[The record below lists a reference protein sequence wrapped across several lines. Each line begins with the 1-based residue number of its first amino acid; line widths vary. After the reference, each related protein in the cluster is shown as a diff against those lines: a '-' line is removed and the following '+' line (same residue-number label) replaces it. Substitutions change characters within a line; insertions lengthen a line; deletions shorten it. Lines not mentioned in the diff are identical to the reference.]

1 MREEFLAFELGDE
14 LYAVPIGKVREIV
27 GGAPR
32 LTPIPN
38 APAFLKGLI
47 SLRGDVLPLVDL
59 RKEFGL
65 PTPPYDRFTVVIL
78 AEVVG
83 VMVGVVVDRVVDVLA
98 FEPGEIH
105 PPPSGLSV
113 RVRTEFVRGLGQWSE
128 RLVVVLDLDSILTHD
143 EIGILRGAGAG

>member
-1 MREEFLAFELGDE
+1 MSDEYLSFELGDE

-47 SLRGDVLPLVDL
+47 SLRGEVIPLVDL
-59 RKEFGL
+59 RREFGL
-65 PTPPYDRFTVVIL
+65 PAPPYDKFTVVVVT
-78 AEVVG
+78 EVVG
-83 VMVGVVVDRVVDVLA
+83 VTVGVVVDRVVDVVA
-98 FEPGEIH
+98 FGSGDIH

-113 RVRTEFVRGLGQWSE
+113 RVRTEFVRALGQSPE
-128 RLVVVLDLDSILTHD
+128 RLVVILDLDAILTN
-143 EIGILRGAGAG
+143 EEVGILRSAGAE

>member
-65 PTPPYDRFTVVIL
+65 PTPPYDKFTVVIL

-83 VMVGVVVDRVVDVLA
+83 VIVGVVVDRVVDVLA
-98 FEPGEIH
+98 FGPGEIH
-105 PPPSGLSV
+105 APPGAP
-113 RVRTEFVRGLGQWSE
+113 
-128 RLVVVLDLDSILTHD
+128 
-143 EIGILRGAGAG
+143 RGAGADRVHPGPRAVERSARRGARARRHPHARRDRHPPRRGAG

>member
-1 MREEFLAFELGDE
+1 MSDEFLSFELGDE

-65 PTPPYDRFTVVIL
+65 PTPPYDKFTVVIVT
-78 AEVVG
+78 EVASVT
-83 VMVGVVVDRVVDVLA
+83 VGVVVDRVVDVLA
-98 FEPGEIH
+98 FGPGEVH
-105 PPPSGLSV
+105 PPPSGLAV
-113 RVRTEFVRGLGQWSE
+113 RVRTEFVRGLGQSGE
-128 RLVVVLDLDSILTHD
+128 RLVVILDLDAILTDD
-143 EIGILRGAGAG
+143 ELGILRRVGAE

>member
-1 MREEFLAFELGDE
+1 MSDEYLSFELGGE

-59 RKEFGL
+59 RREFGL
-65 PTPPYDRFTVVIL
+65 PAPPYDKFTVVVVT
-78 AEVVG
+78 EVVG
-83 VMVGVVVDRVVDVLA
+83 VTVGVVVDRVVDVLTFA
-98 FEPGEIH
+98 PGEIH

-113 RVRTEFVRGLGQWSE
+113 RVRTEFVHALGQSHD
-128 RLVVVLDLDSILTHD
+128 RLVVLLDLDAILTND
-143 EIGILRGAGAG
+143 EVGILRAAGAG

>member
-38 APAFLKGLI
+38 SPAFLKGLI

-65 PTPPYDRFTVVIL
+65 PTPPYDKFTVVIL
-78 AEVVG
+78 TEVVG
-83 VMVGVVVDRVVDVLA
+83 VTVGVVVDRVVDVLA
-98 FEPGEIH
+98 FGPGEIH

-113 RVRTEFVRGLGQWSE
+113 RVQAEFVRGLGQWNE
-128 RLVVVLDLDSILTHD
+128 RLVVALDLDAILTHD
-143 EIGILRGAGAG
+143 EVGILRSAGPG

>member
-1 MREEFLAFELGDE
+1 MSDEFLSFELGSE

-59 RKEFGL
+59 RREFGL
-65 PTPPYDRFTVVIL
+65 PAPPYDKFTVVIVT
-78 AEVVG
+78 EVAG
-83 VMVGVVVDRVVDVLA
+83 VAVGVVVDRVVDVLA
-98 FEPGEIH
+98 FGPGEIH
-105 PPPSGLSV
+105 PPPTGLSV
-113 RVRTEFVRGLGQWSE
+113 RVRTEFVQGLGQSQD
-128 RLVVVLDLDSILTHD
+128 RLVVVLDLDAVLTDD
-143 EIGILRGAGAG
+143 EVGILRSAGAG

>member
-1 MREEFLAFELGDE
+1 MRDEFLSFELGDE

-65 PTPPYDRFTVVIL
+65 PAPPYDKFTVVL
-78 AEVVG
+78 VTEVASVP
-83 VMVGVVVDRVVDVLA
+83 VGVVVDRVVDVLA
-98 FEPGEIH
+98 FGPGEVH
-105 PPPSGLSV
+105 SPPSGLSV
-113 RVRTEFVRGLGQWSE
+113 RVRTEFIRGLGQSLD
-128 RLVVVLDLDSILTHD
+128 RLVVILDLDSILTDD
-143 EIGILRGAGAG
+143 ELGILRRAGAE